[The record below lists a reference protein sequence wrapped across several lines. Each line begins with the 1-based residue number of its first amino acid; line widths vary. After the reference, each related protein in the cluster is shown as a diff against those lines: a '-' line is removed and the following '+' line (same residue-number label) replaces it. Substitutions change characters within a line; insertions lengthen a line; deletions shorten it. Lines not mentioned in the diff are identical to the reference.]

1 MAEFEGIRV
10 SGRGNG
16 APREMGI
23 LNIHAVIQGEEV
35 TEQGIKS
42 RISSGRQHKA
52 EGKKNKTRG

>member
-1 MAEFEGIRV
+1 MAECEGIRV

-16 APREMGI
+16 GPREMGI

-42 RISSGRQHKA
+42 RISSGRQHKE
-52 EGKKNKTRG
+52 EGKKKETRG